1 MEEASPPS
9 INDCLA
15 QLRQCLDPAAA
26 AAIEQLNAAI
36 NARVDRLTQAVEGP
50 SPWLEVG
57 RALVRQAQTTRPRS
71 QPKPKPKARKVN
83 SAVLDRLAAKPKAA
97 AAVLAVAEK
106 KKKPKSKPL
115 SSGFLN
121 RMNKPMAGAR

>member
-1 MEEASPPS
+1 MVRYESGELAITRAEADAIHGVKLPAIGGAAGNGTRAATPVEE
-9 INDCLA
+9 
-15 QLRQCLDPAAA
+15 PAPRAA
-26 AAIEQLNAAI
+26 
-36 NARVDRLTQAVEGP
+36 TPVEEP
-50 SPWLEVG
+50 EPE
-57 RALVRQAQTTRPRS
+57 PEPKP
-71 QPKPKPKARKVN
+71 QPKPKPKSRKVN

>member
-1 MEEASPPS
+1 VRYESGELAITRSEADAIHGVKLPAFGGAAGNGPERAATPVEEPAPRAATP
-9 INDCLA
+9 LEEP
-15 QLRQCLDPAAA
+15 DP
-26 AAIEQLNAAI
+26 EP
-36 NARVDRLTQAVEGP
+36 EP
-50 SPWLEVG
+50 KP
-57 RALVRQAQTTRPRS
+57 
-71 QPKPKPKARKVN
+71 QPKPKPKTRKVN
-83 SAVLDRLAAKPKAA
+83 SAVLDRLAAKPKA